1 MDTLQFYY
9 QSKTNVQTNTVIG
22 YEILLRNKEVNPYY
36 PSFDMDTIT
45 ADQEKHALFLEW
57 FEIELKSQFQKFP
70 NTMFSINLSPRQLLH
85 PETHLFL
92 THMLHYRKNLII
104 EITEELI
111 TFFSTTNYHTIKEV
125 EDKLCHS
132 LSLIKEKGYKISLD
146 DVGSGCNSLERVES
160 YLSYIDQIKHSL
172 VKNRCSDVKDETT
185 QLFLKAWSSFAKKH
199 HIELVVEGIE
209 DKETMSFLS
218 EQGIF
223 LQQGYYLGKPCKYI
237 NY

>member
-1 MDTLQFYY
+1 MFEIGKEDLEMDTLQFYY

-45 ADQEKHALFLEW
+45 ADQE
-57 FEIELKSQFQKFP
+57 
-70 NTMFSINLSPRQLLH
+70 
-85 PETHLFL
+85 THLFL
-92 THMLHYRKNLII
+92 THMLHHRKQLII

-111 TFFSTTNYHTIKEV
+111 TFFSKTNYHTIKEV